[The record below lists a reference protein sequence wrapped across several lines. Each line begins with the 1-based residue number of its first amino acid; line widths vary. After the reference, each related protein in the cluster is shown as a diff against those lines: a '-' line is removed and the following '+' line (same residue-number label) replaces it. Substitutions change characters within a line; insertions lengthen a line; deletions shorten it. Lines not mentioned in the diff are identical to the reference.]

1 MRHNVPSSAGG
12 MFMQTVLTLTLISSL
27 FCGIAMAAGSG
38 DAPPAAD
45 VDHDKIRR
53 DRLNVLLPKIMKE
66 QKVEAWLTFTR
77 ENTPD
82 PLLPVLGVEHIVA
95 RGAFLFSLKGGVYRK
110 VAIAASYDV
119 DPIEKSGLYDEV
131 ISYRSEGVKPHLRKA
146 IDALDPAGIAVNYS
160 RDVSIADGLSVG
172 LRDYLDEALG
182 PHAKKFLS
190 SERLVVSLLGRK
202 LPEEIAA
209 LEKAVLGT
217 QQILREA
224 LTSKQVKPGVTT
236 ENDLNDWMVARAE
249 ELGFG
254 VAFSSVVVGPQRGHS
269 DPTDRVIQRGDAIR
283 IDWGASYG
291 GYCADIQRT
300 AYVLKEGET
309 AAPAWL
315 QTLWTAT
322 VKANRAA
329 VAALKP
335 GNTGNDVDRAGRS
348 ALVDAGYPEYPHGTG
363 HAIGLK
369 VHDVG
374 PMLGPDWRERYGDPV
389 FFSIEPDQVFA
400 IEPLIYI
407 RPEGID
413 YEFHTS
419 LEEDL
424 VVTVDGARYIGTP
437 QTDLILIR

>member
-1 MRHNVPSSAGG
+1 
-12 MFMQTVLTLTLISSL
+12 MQTIFVLALISCLL
-27 FCGIAMAAGSG
+27 FGVTFASEPPDTRPAG
-38 DAPPAAD
+38 D
-45 VDHDKIRR
+45 VDHEKIRR

-77 ENTPD
+77 ENTTD
-82 PLLPVLGVEHIVA
+82 PLMPVLGVEHIVA
-95 RGAFLFSLKGGVYRK
+95 RGAFLFSRK
-110 VAIAASYDV
+110 DGKFRKLAIAASYDV

-146 IDALDPAGIAVNYS
+146 IDDLDPANIAINYS
-160 RDVSIADGLSVG
+160 RDVSIADGLTMG
-172 LRDYLDEALG
+172 LRNYLDEALG
-182 PHAKKFLS
+182 SHTNKFVS
-190 SERLVVSLLGRK
+190 SERLIVSLLGRK

-209 LEKAVLGT
+209 LEKAAIGT

-236 ENDLNDWMVARAE
+236 ENDLNDWMMARAG

-254 VAFSSVVVGPQRGHS
+254 VAFTSVVVGPQRGHS
-269 DPTDRVIQRGDAIR
+269 DPTDRVIERGDVIR

-309 AAPAWL
+309 TAPAWL
-315 QTLWTAT
+315 QKLWSATLA
-322 VKANRAA
+322 ANRAA
-329 VAALKP
+329 AAALKP
-335 GNTGNDVDRAGRS
+335 GNTGNDVDQAGRS
-348 ALVDAGYPEYPHGTG
+348 SLVDAGYPEYPHGSG

-374 PMLGPDWRERYGDPV
+374 PMLGPDWPERYGDPV
-389 FFSIEPDQVFA
+389 FFKIEPDQVFA

-407 RPEGID
+407 HPEEID
-413 YEFHTS
+413 YDFHTS
-419 LEEDL
+419 LEEDM
-424 VVTVDGARYIGTP
+424 VVTGDGARYIGTP
-437 QTDLILIR
+437 QTDLILIK